1 MEVDESFRDLVT
13 GRVAPLLKGVVPN
26 TIRRED
32 CCPTADCVSPGGL
45 PIVDA
50 PAEGPNGLVVA
61 AGFHGRGV
69 MCSPVTGWTVHSL
82 VTGEPTPFP
91 IEAFGLDRFEDRSAD
106 FEYRSHWD

>member
-13 GRVAPLLKGVVPN
+13 GRVAPLLKGVVPS

-50 PAEGPNGLVVA
+50 PVEGPNGLVVA
-61 AGFHGRGV
+61 V
-69 MCSPVTGWTVHSL
+69 SPGGGWWGAPAPGWRVPAL
-82 VTGEPTPFP
+82 GPGAPTPFP

>member
-1 MEVDESFRDLVT
+1 
-13 GRVAPLLKGVVPN
+13 
-26 TIRRED
+26 
-32 CCPTADCVSPGGL
+32 
-45 PIVDA
+45 
-50 PAEGPNGLVVA
+50 
-61 AGFHGRGV
+61 